1 MDFFQI
7 AGKLDRRLQ
16 ITAGMRAHKI
26 GNNELIPVE
35 LLILLLEFIH
45 KFQIQLFSRLPH
57 FIQHCRIDMLRS
69 DLQLTADM
77 MLYKLIEEL
86 IIFIIH
92 QVIIA
97 DTGTDKH
104 LFHSWQCAHCPK
116 NFQIAAVIHLQICTA
131 LGKQTLPILTRAVF
145 PLLIAGFS

>member
-1 MDFFQI
+1 MSPESDRNPEPASAYSGFFQI

-69 DLQLTADM
+69 DLQLSADM

-86 IIFIIH
+86 IILSYI
-92 QVIIA
+92 
-97 DTGTDKH
+97 
-104 LFHSWQCAHCPK
+104 
-116 NFQIAAVIHLQICTA
+116 
-131 LGKQTLPILTRAVF
+131 R
-145 PLLIAGFS
+145 